1 MLRCSMIRLGE
12 SVSYV
17 RPIELILKVYYM
29 YI

>member
-1 MLRCSMIRLGE
+1 MIRLGE